1 MRKILV
7 LVVATALIGACA
19 MGNGPGSADRGKS
32 ADDAVMAD
40 VERRSAPEPVAPHI
54 GSSLA
59 IVEVLALSHRSAAN
73 RARDAYRHP
82 VETLAFFDVQPQQTV
97 VEVTPGGG
105 WYTEV
110 LAPYLRANG
119 TLVAQL
125 FAPASA
131 AKPGTR
137 DYYAKSNAEY
147 RAKLAA
153 NPQVYDRVRVVET
166 SVSAPVLGSPAS
178 VDRVLTFRNVHNWTA
193 AGSDAAMFKSFFD
206 VLKPNGVLG
215 VVEHRA
221 APGTD
226 PAVSA
231 ESGYITEAYVIKLA
245 TDAGFELVD
254 RSEINANPKDTRDYK
269 NGVWTLPP
277 GLRVPEGEDPAKYMA
292 IGESDRMTLKFVKPA
307 RG

>member
-1 MRKILV
+1 MRKIVV
-7 LVVATALIGACA
+7 LMMAATLLGACA
-19 MGNGPGSADRGKS
+19 MSGNRESSGADKSRGDKLMS
-32 ADDAVMAD
+32 DR
-40 VERRSAPEPVAPHI
+40 ETKGLPEPLAPRLATSI
-54 GSSLA
+54 GMHD
-59 IVEVLALSHRSAAN
+59 ILALPHRSAEN

-82 VETLAFFDVQPQQTV
+82 QETLAFFDVQPHQTV
-97 VEVTPGGG
+97 LEVTPGGG

-119 TLVAQL
+119 MLITQI
-125 FAPASA
+125 FDPASA

-137 DYYAKSNAEY
+137 DYYTRSNAEF

-153 NPQVYDRVRVVET
+153 NPELYDRVRVIEAAVGT
-166 SVSAPVLGSPAS
+166 PTLGAPAS
-178 VDRVLTFRNVHNWTA
+178 VDRVLTFRNVHNWTS
-193 AGSDAAMFKSFFD
+193 AGSDAAMFKAFFD

-226 PAVSA
+226 PTVSA
-231 ESGYITEAYVIKLA
+231 KTGYITESYVMKLA
-245 TDAGFELVD
+245 SEAGFELIE
-254 RSEINANPKDTRDYK
+254 RSEINANPKDTRDYA

-277 GLRVPEGEDPAKYMA
+277 GLRVPEGEDKAKYQA

-307 RG
+307 R